1 MTANE
6 EKFKMELG
14 EGIRFREENAQLPAL
29 VVTNKKLSLKSDNF
43 YEVFE
48 WYFSTLKKI
57 EEIIKIAEE

>member
-1 MTANE
+1 MKKSSKWNW
-6 EKFKMELG
+6 G

-48 WYFSTLKKI
+48 WYFSTLKK
-57 EEIIKIAEE
+57 